1 MDFWKGHMLLPAKV
15 FHISLCNII
24 LYGPW
29 KQTDIWVMW
38 HANNVEFYFPLCF
51 RWHLMLRAKR
61 GGFIYRGDLYI
72 RAWELQSESRQRTH
86 QHQRNLCISVSSFG
100 HTSIAC
106 MVAKFCGFSSPFL
119 LLLSSCNELL
129 SVYQSG

>member
-1 MDFWKGHMLLPAKV
+1 
-15 FHISLCNII
+15 
-24 LYGPW
+24 
-29 KQTDIWVMW
+29 MW

-106 MVAKFCGFSSPFL
+106 TVAKFCGFSSSFL
-119 LLLSSCNELL
+119 LLPFAIFA
-129 SVYQSG
+129 Q

>member
-1 MDFWKGHMLLPAKV
+1 
-15 FHISLCNII
+15 
-24 LYGPW
+24 
-29 KQTDIWVMW
+29 MW
-38 HANNVEFYFPLCF
+38 HVNNVEFYFPLCF

-86 QHQRNLCISVSSFG
+86 QHQRNLCISVGSFG

-106 MVAKFCGFSSPFL
+106 IVAKFREFSFAVSLAAICYLHAMSLCLFIKVDNL
-119 LLLSSCNELL
+119 KS
-129 SVYQSG
+129 YY